1 MSVPDKQNSCC
12 GDGDGTVHCLQVMT
26 MCRTVPT
33 AAECPPVVVL
43 GERVGRGQGEPDGG
57 AAFLA
62 RGDLD
67 AFLPNRY
74 ISNRPYRVS
83 LVPGMD
89 DLKGESS
96 QYGPRKCH
104 LRTALRPSATA
115 RQRGLDMLEL
125 CGL

>member
-57 AAFLA
+57 RDRHDGRARPRAEAAAAGVVGTREHPTF
-62 RGDLD
+62 G
-67 AFLPNRY
+67 
-74 ISNRPYRVS
+74 S
-83 LVPGMD
+83 
-89 DLKGESS
+89 
-96 QYGPRKCH
+96 C
-104 LRTALRPSATA
+104 T
-115 RQRGLDMLEL
+115 
-125 CGL
+125 